1 MSKPKGIAASMLG
14 IFGQG
19 PFKCTVCGE
28 LMQDMPGP
36 GICDPCHE
44 KLARRERT
52 ERLRPALESIP
63 ERWRWATFRPESAD
77 MMLSRLT
84 KMSGDARVH
93 KSIISARNLSEKVA
107 AWDQTYVLIDG
118 PSGYGKTSLACAILR
133 YVMDLDVPPSPG
145 CRFVFAPAIA
155 KAFRESRFGE
165 VPEVISTCDRASVLV
180 IDDLG
185 ADARYRDI
193 LREVIQNREM
203 VGRPTIVT
211 TGLRQKA
218 IADAYGDGIARR
230 LFEADSAL
238 HLGVT

>member
-14 IFGQG
+14 IFGDG

-28 LMQDMPGP
+28 LMEDMPGP
-36 GICDPCHE
+36 GVCDPCHE
-44 KLARRERT
+44 KMARRERA
-52 ERLRPALESIP
+52 ERLRPAFESIP
-63 ERWRWATFRPESAD
+63 ERWRWATFRKDSLDIMLDRIVPVKDNPELLGRCIEIA
-77 MMLSRLT
+77 
-84 KMSGDARVH
+84 
-93 KSIISARNLSEKVA
+93 EKVSTWNQA
-107 AWDQTYVLIDG
+107 YVLIDG

-133 YVMDLDVPPSPG
+133 YVMDLDVPPSAG

-155 KAFRESRFGE
+155 KAFRESRFGD
-165 VPEVISTCDRASVLV
+165 VPEVISVCDRASVLV

-193 LREVIQNREM
+193 LREVIQNREI

-218 IADAYGDGIARR
+218 IADAYGDGISRR
-230 LFEADSAL
+230 LFQSDSAF
-238 HLGVT
+238 HLGAT